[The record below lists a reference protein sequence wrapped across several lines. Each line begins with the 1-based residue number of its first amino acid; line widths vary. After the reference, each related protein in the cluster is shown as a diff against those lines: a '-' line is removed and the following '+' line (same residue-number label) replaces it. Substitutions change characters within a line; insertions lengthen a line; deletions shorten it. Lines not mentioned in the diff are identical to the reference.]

1 MRNFDWG
8 YRIAHLMGEIIEAFI
23 ILICVAVLAGLI
35 FLLVRYLLVAT
46 RAAQLYVSQHEPPR
60 GTPPWNTGAYAGP
73 NPTSPTAP
81 TAAGSGDAAAPASAT
96 GPDSAATTV
105 QLPGAT
111 AVSKPTTRGR
121 APKTPPTA

>member
-8 YRIAHLMGEIIEAFI
+8 NRVAHLMGEIIEAFI

-46 RAAQLYVSQHEPPR
+46 RAAQLYVAQHEPPR
-60 GTPPWNTGAYAGP
+60 ATPPSGTGVQNAGP

-81 TAAGSGDAAAPASAT
+81 TAAGPGDAAAPAA
-96 GPDSAATTV
+96 GPDSSATTV

-111 AVSKPTTRGR
+111 AVSKPAARGR
-121 APKTPPTA
+121 APKTPPSA